1 MVQRKSFTDKCLRK
15 CINCL
20 GKIAELLIWNTA
32 TTRKIE
38 NEKHLIVNLGHCLN
52 IALFVQVQSFTCLQP
67 SYPFQRV
74 SDGLDQNSPFF
85 PHTCDRQ
92 NAITPVTILF
102 NRWVLPSISKA
113 LLGYLRLLWH
123 SGLYF
128 CFSLKTPFN
137 EWASASC
144 FWEFWIDFKEQPWY
158 TFSVNAV
165 LSIKAWN
172 SSACMPMALPG

>member
-74 SDGLDQNSPFF
+74 SDGMDQNSPFF
-85 PHTCDRQ
+85 PHTCDHQ
-92 NAITPVTILF
+92 NAITPVQYFSIDEF
-102 NRWVLPSISKA
+102 CQAFQRHFWVISDLCDVLASIFAFLLKLPLMSE
-113 LLGYLRLLWH
+113 LLLVV
-123 SGLYF
+123 SG
-128 CFSLKTPFN
+128 
-137 EWASASC
+137 
-144 FWEFWIDFKEQPWY
+144 
-158 TFSVNAV
+158 
-165 LSIKAWN
+165 
-172 SSACMPMALPG
+172 SSG

>member
-1 MVQRKSFTDKCLRK
+1 MVQRKSLTNKCLRK

-74 SDGLDQNSPFF
+74 SDGMDQNSLLPT
-85 PHTCDRQ
+85 HLWSSECHNSR
-92 NAITPVTILF
+92 TILF

-113 LLGYLRLLWH
+113 LLGYFRLVWH

-144 FWEFWIDFKEQPWY
+144 FWEFWINFKEQPWY

>member
-1 MVQRKSFTDKCLRK
+1 MKHCYYWENWEWETLNCELGSLSKHSFICAGTKFHVSSAFISFSKSVWWTGPEFP
-15 CINCL
+15 
-20 GKIAELLIWNTA
+20 LLPTHLWSSEYHNSR
-32 TTRKIE
+32 TT
-38 NEKHLIVNLGHCLN
+38 
-52 IALFVQVQSFTCLQP
+52 
-67 SYPFQRV
+67 
-74 SDGLDQNSPFF
+74 
-85 PHTCDRQ
+85 
-92 NAITPVTILF
+92 LF

-165 LSIKAWN
+165 LSIKAWY